1 MNAFT
6 FSSLLIFVSSL
17 IIGLFALWKGRDRK
31 LSIILSLFCL
41 SASMWGLGCFK
52 SASSNLLEEAEFWRK
67 IANIAVIFSP
77 VLFFHFVYSF
87 LKLKTKFNKISLLAA
102 YILGFLFLV
111 LNFFAPD
118 KIFFG
123 GMRFVFNQ
131 FYYSDWFIYKSF
143 LYLLFH
149 ISFYWLMLPFAL
161 LLLLLAY
168 RTSKGLVR
176 NQLRYIIIGSIIG
189 WLGPAFMW
197 MIEFRIDIY
206 PYSNFLTAI
215 YPAIWVYAIIRYQ
228 LLDIKTVI
236 HRTILW
242 ALTSA
247 IVFVPIYF
255 LLVLFRQ
262 SRLMKMSDTII
273 WLIVVGLLIIFNLYQ
288 KYIQP
293 RINYIFRRKKYDYR
307 ITLKNLAFEI
317 GMESNIDTFANK
329 LLQSLKKNLF
339 VQNGFLLVKLSAP
352 SNYVRIS
359 DFGYEN
365 NNLGKDLIISSSPLV
380 QWFKDKKSGSLSWDL
395 LEVDPYFQD
404 VRDEVKSFFQT
415 NKLALLIPL
424 LATNDVIG
432 FIGLGEKDDTEGWAT
447 EDESLLAEIG
457 KQIGIIFQN
466 FIYQKELRKEEEETQ
481 RKLEKLVADRTSE
494 LEAKSAELEKFNKFM
509 TGRELKIIELKQ
521 KVEELEKKAGGGS

>member
-1 MNAFT
+1 M
-6 FSSLLIFVSSL
+6 
-17 IIGLFALWKGRDRK
+17 
-31 LSIILSLFCL
+31 
-41 SASMWGLGCFK
+41 
-52 SASSNLLEEAEFWRK
+52 
-67 IANIAVIFSP
+67 
-77 VLFFHFVYSF
+77 
-87 LKLKTKFNKISLLAA
+87 
-102 YILGFLFLV
+102 
-111 LNFFAPD
+111 
-118 KIFFG
+118 
-123 GMRFVFNQ
+123 
-131 FYYSDWFIYKSF
+131 
-143 LYLLFH
+143 
-149 ISFYWLMLPFAL
+149 
-161 LLLLLAY
+161 
-168 RTSKGLVR
+168 
-176 NQLRYIIIGSIIG
+176 
-189 WLGPAFMW
+189 
-197 MIEFRIDIY
+197 
-206 PYSNFLTAI
+206 
-215 YPAIWVYAIIRYQ
+215 
-228 LLDIKTVI
+228 
-236 HRTILW
+236 
-242 ALTSA
+242 
-247 IVFVPIYF
+247 
-255 LLVLFRQ
+255 
-262 SRLMKMSDTII
+262 
-273 WLIVVGLLIIFNLYQ
+273 GLLIIFNLYQ

-521 KVEELEKKAGGGS
+521 KVEELEKKL